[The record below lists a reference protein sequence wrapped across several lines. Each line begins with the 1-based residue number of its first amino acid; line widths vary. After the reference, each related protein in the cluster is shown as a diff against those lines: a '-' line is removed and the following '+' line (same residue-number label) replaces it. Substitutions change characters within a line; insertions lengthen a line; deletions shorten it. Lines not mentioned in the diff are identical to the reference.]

1 MRYYLIAGERS
12 GDLHASNLIKS
23 LKKEDDKAEFRFLG
37 GEMMQ
42 SAGGQMY
49 RHYKDIS
56 LMGFWEV
63 LSSLATISKNLKSCK
78 ADLIEYNPDVLI
90 LVDFSGF
97 NLRVAAAAKKVG
109 IKVYYYISPKIWAW
123 NQSRAHKIKRLVDKM
138 FVIIPFE
145 KEFYKKFDF
154 DVDYV
159 GNPVFDAIHEFV
171 PNPNFKADNQLDE
184 REIIAVLPG
193 SRQQEV
199 VQMLHYMVNV
209 VPVFRKYQ
217 FVVAAVSNLSEE
229 YYEMFNRDK
238 DLKIIY
244 EQPYDILAN
253 AKAAIVTSGT
263 ATLETALFGVPQVVC
278 YKTSGFTY
286 LIVKALIKVKFI
298 SLVNLIVDKQ
308 VVKELIQDDFIPR
321 NLVDELTKITEKP
334 DFIKTQKEGY
344 AELQALI
351 GGVGASDTTAKLIVK
366 YLKESDN

>member
-1 MRYYLIAGERS
+1 LKYYLIAGERS

-23 LKKEDDKAEFRFLG
+23 LIKEDAAAEFRFLG

-42 SAGGQMY
+42 AAGGTMY
-49 RHYKDIS
+49 RHYKEIS
-56 LMGFWEV
+56 FMGFWEV
-63 LSSLATISKNLKSCK
+63 FSNLGAIFKNLKYCK
-78 ADLIEYNPDVLI
+78 ADLIDYKPDVLI

-97 NLRVAAAAKKVG
+97 NLRVAAEAKKAG

-154 DVDYV
+154 EVDYV
-159 GNPVFDAIHEFV
+159 GNPVFDAIHDFV
-171 PNPNFKADNQLDE
+171 PNPNFRQLNQLDN

-199 VQMLHYMVNV
+199 VKMLHYMINV

-229 YYEMFNRDK
+229 YYEMFNRDR

-244 EQPYDILAN
+244 EQSYDILAN

-263 ATLETALFGVPQVVC
+263 ATLETALFNVPQVVC
-278 YKTSGFTY
+278 YKTSAATY

-298 SLVNLIVDKQ
+298 SLVNLIVNKP
-308 VVKELIQDDFIPR
+308 VVKELIQDEFVPR
-321 NLVDELTKITEKP
+321 NLVDELTNIVENE
-334 DFIKTQKEGY
+334 DFIRIQKQGY
-344 AELQALI
+344 SELKSLI
-351 GGVGASDTTAKLIVK
+351 GGVGASDTTAKLMLK
-366 YLKESDN
+366 YLRQ

>member
-1 MRYYLIAGERS
+1 MKYYLIAGERS

-23 LKKEDDKAEFRFLG
+23 LIKEDPKAEFRFLG

-42 SAGGQMY
+42 SAGGTMY
-49 RHYKDIS
+49 RHYKEIS
-56 LMGFWEV
+56 FMGFWEV
-63 LSSLATISKNLKSCK
+63 FSNLGTIFKSLKYCK
-78 ADLIEYNPDVLI
+78 ADLIDYQPDVLI

-97 NLRVAAAAKKVG
+97 NLRVAAAAKKAG

-154 DVDYV
+154 EVDYV
-159 GNPVFDAIHEFV
+159 GNPVFDAIHDFV
-171 PNPNFKADNQLDE
+171 PNPNFRQENQLDG

-199 VQMLHYMVNV
+199 VKMLHYMINV

-229 YYEMFNRDK
+229 YYEMFNRDR
-238 DLKIIY
+238 DLKIVY
-244 EQPYDILAN
+244 EQSYDILAN

-263 ATLETALFGVPQVVC
+263 ATLETALFNVPQVVC
-278 YKTSGFTY
+278 YKTSAATY

-298 SLVNLIVDKQ
+298 SLVNLIVNKP
-308 VVKELIQDDFIPR
+308 VVKELIQDEFVPR
-321 NLVDELTKITEKP
+321 NLVDELTSIVENKA
-334 DFIKTQKEGY
+334 FIDTQKQGY
-344 AELQALI
+344 AELKSLM
-351 GGVGASDTTAKLIVK
+351 GGVGASDTTAKLMLK
-366 YLKESDN
+366 YLRQ